1 MREITGA
8 FQLNS
13 QVAKW
18 DPDQSLQCE
27 WCGHAEDSRVHRLF
41 ECDAFSHIRDKHAAV
56 LDALEP
62 YREDFALL
70 PVVSVHPHHEFH
82 DMLLHSIPPALLPNE
97 ARQRVLDFHPD
108 RPITCYTDGSC
119 AHQSCTLTR
128 CAAFRIVLDLATN
141 DAERRHHAR
150 NFLGNREAPPVLQRL
165 VCGRLQGVQSIHRA
179 ELAAIIWITQ
189 TFPSHGLVAY
199 TDGAWVIDVW
209 TKCLLP
215 NSVGL
220 FIDHSDRDLI
230 QLTKVGKV
238 RAHQNP
244 LLEDDALARFHLLGN
259 GEADHLAQWACWHLM
274 PELVQQFVQLHDDRQ
289 LDILRVRDFYKY
301 CLELQ
306 STRAALQ
313 DLATWSVPQSPWTVP
328 QVDETRLHKAVWG
341 RHAMMSLL
349 AWLRACAWPPDEEN
363 PSQHAKLGISWTEI
377 AIAVPIRHGMWM
389 PVKRIQQDNQE
400 HILQPRTLS
409 ECHLLKITLAEQ
421 SAKISWMVKNLSSML
436 MQDVLPPISQG
447 KVPALLVYGFRAST
461 GLKVRSQFPEQ
472 SQVVSILRAY
482 FP

>member
-1 MREITGA
+1 MLIHTCTCYGGLWQQLNNSCRGVTSSWRQHFYTSWPTRQKWPDKAMVQVVHQGSICLGLVLNAHQQVIFWSPPIEHAIWPPPHVRKSWNMFEMLGRINSFSCILTVRTCLRCQPLTHSQCIRWWSHSHPSKRFLLLREITGA

-244 LLEDDALARFHLLGN
+244 LLEDDALARFHLLGK
-259 GEADHLAQWACWHLM
+259 G
-274 PELVQQFVQLHDDRQ
+274 
-289 LDILRVRDFYKY
+289 
-301 CLELQ
+301 
-306 STRAALQ
+306 
-313 DLATWSVPQSPWTVP
+313 
-328 QVDETRLHKAVWG
+328 
-341 RHAMMSLL
+341 
-349 AWLRACAWPPDEEN
+349 
-363 PSQHAKLGISWTEI
+363 KLT
-377 AIAVPIRHGMWM
+377 
-389 PVKRIQQDNQE
+389 
-400 HILQPRTLS
+400 T
-409 ECHLLKITLAEQ
+409 
-421 SAKISWMVKNLSSML
+421 
-436 MQDVLPPISQG
+436 
-447 KVPALLVYGFRAST
+447 
-461 GLKVRSQFPEQ
+461 
-472 SQVVSILRAY
+472 
-482 FP
+482 